1 MTPKRIQGTLENLL
15 WTPTRDPWVSHMIAH
30 HGTPKGTMPPLV
42 KPRATNGRP
51 MDTHRNQCETHGEIS
66 GTHGHSSAPLETRVI
81 AKGVRWETHGRLA
94 MAKSIHRRLL
104 ETCSRSIRV
113 YVNNL
118 GASMDSILAVAY
130 RRPTGHQWMRKDAQG
145 SPLYSNQSPWT

>member
-1 MTPKRIQGTLENLL
+1 M
-15 WTPTRDPWVSHMIAH
+15 
-30 HGTPKGTMPPLV
+30 
-42 KPRATNGRP
+42 
-51 MDTHRNQCETHGEIS
+51 
-66 GTHGHSSAPLETRVI
+66 I

-104 ETCSRSIRV
+104 ETCSRSILV

-118 GASMDSILAVAY
+118 GASMDSILAVAH
-130 RRPTGHQWMRKDAQG
+130 RRPTGHQWMRNDAQG